1 MYKEESEAV
10 TGTNEIVV
18 LSIDFITQQRSLNLF
33 DHARVKKLALFC
45 QEAFVS
51 SVAEHGGTII
61 EFANNRGTASYPDPN
76 EALKSAIRI
85 GIILSKRNAN
95 VPEEQRIGFAGF
107 INKGDGTVD
116 KNEIYGQVAIELREM
131 MKMTG
136 RKNRIYLSEK
146 IHETVKGTEGTEYRH
161 AGTVSD
167 GFSCRF
173 GIYEV
178 FWKDSINLE
187 AHESISMHQFQNRY
201 RLIEGIHE
209 PCFYCGSRKHLLSDC
224 PSKHLPEVTQA
235 FDKVGHMSIA
245 QINTLFTE
253 SIAAGLD
260 TVRHEWENT
269 EDIPDDYFYA
279 YHAFYDI
286 KRVYQLRFF
295 RVVMGYTGNNW
306 GKATRM
312 NAAENDGGTL
322 QVAFDH
328 LRTGNL
334 TQAETLLRRLYD
346 ENPRQSNVNMA
357 MGYLNIEKG
366 HRSSA
371 LSYFENAYKNAGTR
385 PGKILALLIMCRI
398 HNLYFNDT
406 EAAGEQ
412 INLIRK
418 LENDCPEAIYQD
430 IIMGMTN
437 KKGSS
442 DTSKLVHLIKNHHE
456 YYLIALIDP
465 ELIGCQGEINRE
477 LNRLFAHAK
486 ENAAYA
492 LEEAENSLTRLDSWL
507 GEDNENSSSLRETFS
522 PIKELYSGDSYL
534 GYLDAFFKAP
544 SMSAGCKAVESKGRD
559 EIGHLMTDLRNQIRE
574 LSDYCEKERSLALV
588 HTLRDLTE
596 GLDIFENDL
605 HLSVSYKDAITKIGE
620 FSEQVNIIRAA
631 VEKLKKRK
639 AIASFVIGL
648 SIKTLLFSIVTLS
661 LCFFVL
667 LIIVV

>member
-1 MYKEESEAV
+1 MYREESETV
-10 TGTNEIVV
+10 TRANEIIV

-33 DHARVKKLALFC
+33 DHARVKKLGLFC

-51 SVAEHGGTII
+51 SAAEHGGTII
-61 EFANNRGTASYPDPN
+61 ESINNRGTASYPDPN

-85 GIILSKRNAN
+85 GILLTKRNGN
-95 VPEEQRIGFAGF
+95 VPEEQRIGFAAF

-131 MKMTG
+131 MKVTG
-136 RKNRIYLSEK
+136 RKNRIKLSEK
-146 IHETVKGTEGTEYRH
+146 IHETVKGMEGTWYQH
-161 AGTVSD
+161 AGTASD

-201 RLIEGIHE
+201 RLIEGVQE

-224 PSKHLPEVTQA
+224 PSKHMPEITQA

-260 TVRHEWENT
+260 TVRDEWENT
-269 EDIPDDYFYA
+269 GDIPDNYFNA

-295 RVVMGYTGNNW
+295 RVIMGYTGNSW
-306 GKATRM
+306 SKATRM

-322 QVAFDH
+322 LVAFDH

-346 ENPRQSNVNMA
+346 ENPRQPNVNMA

-371 LSYFENAYKNAGTR
+371 LSNFENAYKNAGTR
-385 PGKILALLIMCRI
+385 PGKILALLILCRI
-398 HNLYFNDT
+398 HDLYFNDMET
-406 EAAGEQ
+406 AGEQ

-430 IIMGMTN
+430 IIIGMRN

-442 DTSKLVHLIKNHHE
+442 DTSRLAHLIKNHRE

-465 ELIGCQGEINRE
+465 ELIGCQVEINRE
-477 LNRLFAHAK
+477 LDSLFAHAK
-486 ENAAYA
+486 ENAAHA
-492 LEEAENSLTRLDSWL
+492 CEEAENNLTRLDSWL
-507 GEDNENSSSLRETFS
+507 GENNETGSGLRETFS

-544 SMSAGCKAVESKGRD
+544 SISAGCKMVENKGRD
-559 EIGHLMTDLRNQIRE
+559 EIGRLMTDLHNQIRE
-574 LSDYCEKERSLALV
+574 LSDYCERERSLALV

-605 HLSVSYKDAITKIGE
+605 HLSVSYKEATTKIGE
-620 FSEQVNIIRAA
+620 FSEQVKIIHAA

-648 SIKTLLFSIVTLS
+648 SIKALLFSIVTLS

-667 LIIVV
+667 LIIVL